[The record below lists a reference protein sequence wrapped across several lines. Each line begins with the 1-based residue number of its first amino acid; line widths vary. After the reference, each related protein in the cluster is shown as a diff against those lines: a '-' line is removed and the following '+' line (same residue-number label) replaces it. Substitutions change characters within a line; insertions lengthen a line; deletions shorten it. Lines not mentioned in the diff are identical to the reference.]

1 MKLGWMVHC
10 SSQKR
15 RQATAQSL
23 WLPSSLCCVSS
34 GSGWCQ
40 SSCHLF
46 WPVIIISCLHVSF
59 PLCHSHSPWSLVIEP
74 IMHYPHTINHKRS
87 HPLRTSRL
95 CDSQSNASCKVS
107 GSKKTGKKQTRWISV
122 IVCGCF
128 LNVCR
133 LGRVAQ
139 RVGLNVNEYFDSFG
153 LCYEGMCVCGVAP
166 HTCLSQH
173 DILFIL
179 FTQKNNSVSS
189 TTDMLASL
197 NRHEETGIKK
207 KSFLSIPKFISSNI
221 YVFLIH
227 FWKVMPALN
236 GPFSPGDREN
246 AWVNF
251 SSFLIPQGVLG
262 SSRLKRETE

>member
-1 MKLGWMVHC
+1 M
-10 SSQKR
+10 
-15 RQATAQSL
+15 
-23 WLPSSLCCVSS
+23 
-34 GSGWCQ
+34 
-40 SSCHLF
+40 
-46 WPVIIISCLHVSF
+46 IISHRANHALSSYHQSQAV
-59 PLCHSHSPWSLVIEP
+59 PPSPYQPVMWQP
-74 IMHYPHTINHKRS
+74 IQCIIQGLWEQK
-87 HPLRTSRL
+87 
-95 CDSQSNASCKVS
+95 D
-107 GSKKTGKKQTRWISV
+107 GKKQTRWISV

-139 RVGLNVNEYFDSFG
+139 WVGLNVNEYFDSFG

-179 FTQKNNSVSS
+179 FTQKIIVSAALLICWHPWI
-189 TTDMLASL
+189 DMKRRVL
-197 NRHEETGIKK
+197 K
-207 KSFLSIPKFISSNI
+207 KSLLSIPKFISSNI

-246 AWVNF
+246 AWVDF